1 MLAEKFTNLGKE
13 RDIHV
18 QEAQRMP
25 NKMSLKSF
33 TSTCIIMEWKK
44 KKNNLKSIKKA
55 PSYIQRNSHSILG

>member
-44 KKNNLKSIKKA
+44 KIK
-55 PSYIQRNSHSILG
+55 IT